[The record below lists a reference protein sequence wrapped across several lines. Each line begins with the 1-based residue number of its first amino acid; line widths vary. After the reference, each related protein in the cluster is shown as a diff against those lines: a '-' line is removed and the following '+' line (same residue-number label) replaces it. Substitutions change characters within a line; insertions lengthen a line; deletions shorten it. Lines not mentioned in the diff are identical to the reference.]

1 VASRFLKSHGKATWN
16 AMVGDEGVLD
26 VVMVASTVGFFAA
39 CLAYMAGCE
48 RLRDGEQQ

>member
-1 VASRFLKSHGKATWN
+1 VASRFLKSQGKTAWN
-16 AMVGDEGVLD
+16 AMVGDAGMVD
-26 VVMVASTVGFFAA
+26 VVMIASTVGFFAD